1 MTLTKMRERNE
12 ALDTRIYARAAAWI
26 LGADRFDARMWQSLE
41 QQAGVETAAS
51 ESDTASDTPT
61 EPQAGRVTTPRRRG
75 WRVSTPKYME

>member
-1 MTLTKMRERNE
+1 MTGVQTC
-12 ALDTRIYARAAAWI
+12 ALPICIYARAAAWI

-41 QQAGVETAAS
+41 KQAGVESNAA
-51 ESDTASDTPT
+51 EPEPEPHAST